1 VLRGERRRAVLADGY
16 LRSVH
21 VLEGID
27 REQIARLREQ
37 GEFFWLDV
45 VGDQGLD
52 ELGEV
57 LGLHALAL
65 EDMRE
70 PGQRPK
76 LDDYEDYVL
85 LVFYGAAVTDGGLEL
100 IEVECVI
107 SGDYVVTHRDRPCA
121 ELDDLHEFFAQRGA
135 RDEQFVV
142 YRVLDGLTDTFFPV
156 LSSIDDDIDDL
167 ENDVIAQP
175 TDEQLQRIFRLK
187 RDLVAMRKV
196 ITPQRDIFARAAD
209 EIIELRGL
217 EAATRDYFRD
227 VYDHLIRISDL
238 IDSYR
243 DLLTGAMDVY
253 LSTVSNRLNVIM
265 KQLTIIA
272 TIFLPLTVVTGFF
285 GQNFGWL
292 VDHIKSFDVF
302 AIFGLGGLVVPSIAL
317 VVWFRRSGF
326 LSA

>member
-1 VLRGERRRAVLADGY
+1 M
-16 LRSVH
+16 H
-21 VLEGID
+21 VLERID
-27 REQIARLREQ
+27 RAEIAALRER
-37 GEFFWLDV
+37 GEFFWLDL
-45 VGDQGLD
+45 VGDQQVD
-52 ELGEV
+52 ELTEV
-57 LGLHALAL
+57 FGLHPLAV

-76 LDDYEDYVL
+76 LDDYDDYVL
-85 LVFYGAAVTDGGLEL
+85 LVFYGASSHDGSLDL

-107 SGDYVVTHRDRPCA
+107 AGEYLITHHDAPSP
-121 ELDDLHEFFAQRGA
+121 ELQAVRGFFAQRGA
-135 RDEQFVV
+135 REEQFVV
-142 YRVLDGLTDTFFPV
+142 YRVLDALTDTFFPV
-156 LSSIDDDIDDL
+156 LGSIDDEIDDL
-167 ENDVIAQP
+167 ENDVIQQP

-187 RDLVAMRKV
+187 RELVAMRKV

-209 EIIELRGL
+209 EIIELPGL
-217 EAATRDYFRD
+217 QASTRDYFRD

-292 VDHIKSFDVF
+292 VEHIKSFDVF
-302 AIFGLGGLVVPSIAL
+302 AIYGLGGLLLPCIVL

-326 LSA
+326 LSS

>member
-1 VLRGERRRAVLADGY
+1 MRVLDRVDPDEIAD
-16 LRSVH
+16 LRK
-21 VLEGID
+21 
-27 REQIARLREQ
+27 R

-45 VGDQGLD
+45 VGDEQV
-52 ELGEV
+52 EEIERV
-57 LGLHALAL
+57 FKLHPLVI

-76 LDDYEDYVL
+76 LDDYEDYML
-85 LVFYGAAVTDGGLEL
+85 LVFYGAEPGDSLKL

-107 SGDYVVTHRDRPCA
+107 SGDYVITHRDDSCA
-121 ELDDLHEFFAQRGA
+121 ELDGLRKFFTQRDA

-142 YRVLDGLTDTFFPV
+142 YRVLDGLTDSFFPV
-156 LSSIDDDIDDL
+156 LASIDDEIDDL
-167 ENDVIAQP
+167 ENDVIEQP

-209 EIIELRGL
+209 QIIELRGL
-217 EAATRDYFRD
+217 EKSGARDYFRD

-253 LSTVSNRLNVIM
+253 LSTVSNRLNVVM

-292 VDHIKSFDVF
+292 VDHIKSVEAFL
-302 AIFGLGGLVVPSIAL
+302 AYGIGGLIASCL
-317 VVWFRRSGF
+317 ILFVWFRRSGF
-326 LSA
+326 LSS

>member
-1 VLRGERRRAVLADGY
+1 VQVLDR
-16 LRSVH
+16 
-21 VLEGID
+21 ID
-27 REQIARLREQ
+27 RDQIVALRAR

-45 VGDQGLD
+45 VGNEHID
-52 ELGEV
+52 ELGEIF
-57 LGLHALAL
+57 GLHPLVL

-76 LDDYEDYVL
+76 LDDYREYVL
-85 LVFYGAAVTDGGLEL
+85 LVFYGASTRGESLEL

-107 SGDYVVTHRDRPCA
+107 SGDYVITHREAPCG
-121 ELDDLHEFFAQRGA
+121 ELDAARKFFADRDA

-142 YRVLDGLTDTFFPV
+142 YRVLDGLTDSFFPV
-156 LSSIDDDIDDL
+156 LASIDDEIDDL
-167 ENDVIAQP
+167 ENDVIEQP
-175 TDEQLQRIFRLK
+175 TEEQLQRIFRLK

-209 EIIELRGL
+209 QIIELRGL
-217 EAATRDYFRD
+217 EPATRDYFRD

-238 IDSYR
+238 VDSYR

-253 LSTVSNRLNVIM
+253 LSTVSNRLNVVM

-272 TIFLPLTVVTGFF
+272 TVFLPLTVVTGFF

-292 VDHIKSFDVF
+292 VDHVKSFEAF
-302 AIFGLGGLVVPSIAL
+302 AILGLGGLVVPCIVL
-317 VVWFRRSGF
+317 FIWFRRSGF
-326 LSA
+326 FSS

>member
-1 VLRGERRRAVLADGY
+1 M
-16 LRSVH
+16 H
-21 VLEGID
+21 VLERID
-27 REQIARLREQ
+27 RAEIAALRER
-37 GEFFWLDV
+37 GEFFWLDL
-45 VGDQGLD
+45 VGDEQVD
-52 ELGEV
+52 ELTDV
-57 LGLHALAL
+57 FGLHPLAA

-76 LDDYEDYVL
+76 LDDYDDYVL
-85 LVFYGAAVTDGGLEL
+85 LVFYGASSHDGSLDL
-100 IEVECVI
+100 VEVECVI
-107 SGDYVVTHRDRPCA
+107 TGDYLITHHDTPSP
-121 ELDDLHEFFAQRGA
+121 ELEAVRRFFTQREA
-135 RDEQFVV
+135 REEQFVV
-142 YRVLDGLTDTFFPV
+142 YRVLDALTDTFFPV
-156 LSSIDDDIDDL
+156 LASIDDEIDDL
-167 ENDVIAQP
+167 ENDVIEQP

-209 EIIELRGL
+209 EIIELPGL
-217 EAATRDYFRD
+217 QASTRDYFRD

-292 VDHIKSFDVF
+292 VEHIKSFDVF
-302 AIFGLGGLVVPSIAL
+302 AIYGLGGLLLPCIVL

-326 LSA
+326 LSS

>member
-1 VLRGERRRAVLADGY
+1 MTATVE
-16 LRSVH
+16 SVH
-21 VLEGID
+21 VLDHID
-27 REQIARLREQ
+27 SDQIAGLRER

-45 VGDQGLD
+45 VGDEQLD
-52 ELGEV
+52 ELGK
-57 LGLHALAL
+57 LLDLHTLVL

-76 LDDYEDYVL
+76 LDDYRDYVL
-85 LVFYGAAVTDGGLEL
+85 LVFYGASTRDGNLEL
-100 IEVECVI
+100 IEVECLI
-107 SGDYVVTHRDRPCA
+107 SGDYMVTHRDGPCA
-121 ELDDLHEFFAQRGA
+121 ELDDLHKFFAQREA
-135 RDEQFVV
+135 RDEQFII
-142 YRVLDGLTDTFFPV
+142 YRVLDGLTDSFFPV
-156 LSSIDDDIDDL
+156 LASIDDEIDDL

-209 EIIELRGL
+209 DIIQLRGL
-217 EAATRDYFRD
+217 EPATRDYFRD

-253 LSTVSNRLNVIM
+253 LSTVSNRLNVVM
-265 KQLTIIA
+265 KQLTMIA

-292 VDHIKSFDVF
+292 VDHIKSFEVF
-302 AIFGLGGLVVPSIAL
+302 AIYGIGGLLLPCIVL
-317 VVWFRRSGF
+317 FVWFRRSGF
-326 LSA
+326 LSN

>member
-1 VLRGERRRAVLADGY
+1 MLER
-16 LRSVH
+16 
-21 VLEGID
+21 ID
-27 REQIARLREQ
+27 RDEIAELRKR

-45 VGDQGLD
+45 VGDEQVDDL
-52 ELGEV
+52 ERV
-57 LGLHALAL
+57 FKLHPLVI

-76 LDDYEDYVL
+76 LDDYEDYML
-85 LVFYGAAVTDGGLEL
+85 LVFYGAEAGGDSLKL

-107 SGDYVVTHRDRPCA
+107 SGDYVITHRDGPCA
-121 ELDDLHEFFAQRGA
+121 ELDQLRKFFSQRDA

-142 YRVLDGLTDTFFPV
+142 YRVLDGLTDSFFPV
-156 LSSIDDDIDDL
+156 LASIDDEIDDL
-167 ENDVIAQP
+167 ENDVIEQP

-209 EIIELRGL
+209 QIIELRGL
-217 EAATRDYFRD
+217 QKSGARDYFRD

-253 LSTVSNRLNVIM
+253 LSTVSNRLNVVM

-292 VDHIKSFDVF
+292 VNHVRSMEAFLAYGI
-302 AIFGLGGLVVPSIAL
+302 GGLIAPCVIL
-317 VVWFRRSGF
+317 FIWFRRSCF
-326 LSA
+326 LSS

>member
-1 VLRGERRRAVLADGY
+1 MRVLDRVDRDEIAE
-16 LRSVH
+16 LRK
-21 VLEGID
+21 
-27 REQIARLREQ
+27 R
-37 GEFFWLDV
+37 GEFFWLDIL
-45 VGDQGLD
+45 GDEQVD
-52 ELGEV
+52 ELAEV
-57 LGLHALAL
+57 FGLHPLVI

-76 LDDYEDYVL
+76 LDDYEDYML
-85 LVFYGAAVTDGGLEL
+85 LVFYGAEAGGDSLKL

-107 SGDYVVTHRDRPCA
+107 SGDYVITHRDDPCA
-121 ELDDLHEFFAQRGA
+121 ELDGLRKFFTQRDA

-142 YRVLDGLTDTFFPV
+142 YRVLDGLTDSFFPV
-156 LSSIDDDIDDL
+156 LASIDDEIDAL
-167 ENDVIAQP
+167 ENDVIEQP

-187 RDLVAMRKV
+187 RDLVGMRKV

-209 EIIELRGL
+209 QIIELRGL
-217 EAATRDYFRD
+217 EKSGARDYFRD

-253 LSTVSNRLNVIM
+253 LSTVSNRLNVVM

-292 VDHIKSFDVF
+292 VDHIKSFDGF
-302 AIFGLGGLVVPSIAL
+302 LILGGGGLVVPCIVL
-317 VVWFRRSGF
+317 FIWFRRSGF
-326 LSA
+326 LSS

>member
-1 VLRGERRRAVLADGY
+1 M
-16 LRSVH
+16 H
-21 VLEGID
+21 VLERID
-27 REQIARLREQ
+27 REQIAALRER

-45 VGDQGLD
+45 VGHEQLD
-52 ELGEV
+52 ELGEI
-57 LGLHALAL
+57 LDLHPLAV

-76 LDDYEDYVL
+76 LDDYRDYVL
-85 LVFYGAAVTDGGLEL
+85 LVFYGAAAKDGALEL

-107 SGDYVVTHRDRPCA
+107 SGDYLVTHHDTPCG
-121 ELDDLHEFFAQRGA
+121 ELDELHRFFAQRDA

-142 YRVLDGLTDTFFPV
+142 YRVLDGLTDSFFPV
-156 LSSIDDDIDDL
+156 LSSIDDEIDEL

-217 EAATRDYFRD
+217 EPATRDYFRD

-292 VDHIKSFDVF
+292 VSHIRSFDVF
-302 AIFGLGGLVVPSIAL
+302 AIFGLGGLVVPCIAL
-317 VVWFRRSGF
+317 LVWFRRSGF
-326 LSA
+326 MSS

>member
-1 VLRGERRRAVLADGY
+1 MLER
-16 LRSVH
+16 
-21 VLEGID
+21 ID
-27 REQIARLREQ
+27 RDEIAALLERD
-37 GEFFWLDV
+37 EFFWLDV
-45 VGDQGLD
+45 VGDEHLD
-52 ELGEV
+52 ELAEIFH
-57 LGLHALAL
+57 LHPLAV

-76 LDDYEDYVL
+76 LDEYEDYIL
-85 LVFYGAAVTDGGLEL
+85 LVFYGATTTDDRLDL

-107 SGDYVVTHRDRPCA
+107 SGQYVITHSDASCA
-121 ELDDLHEFFAQRGA
+121 ELDQLHKYFSQRDA
-135 RDEQFVV
+135 RDEQFVL
-142 YRVLDGLTDTFFPV
+142 YRILDGLTDSFFPV
-156 LSSIDDDIDDL
+156 LASIDDEIDDL
-167 ENDVIAQP
+167 ENDVIEQP

-209 EIIELRGL
+209 QIIDLRGL
-217 EAATRDYFRD
+217 EPSTRDYFRD

-253 LSTVSNRLNVIM
+253 LSTVSNRLNAIM

-272 TIFLPLTVVTGFF
+272 TVFLPLTVVTGFF

-292 VDHIKSFDVF
+292 VDHIKSLDAFLVY
-302 AIFGLGGLVVPSIAL
+302 GVGGLIASCVIL
-317 VVWFRRSGF
+317 FVWFRRSGF
-326 LSA
+326 LQD